1 MPADF
6 VLIAPPE
13 RLSELTALLRLDGTV
28 EAYSDADAVAALDA
42 TFQSLP
48 RMVVLERGFAES
60 LRGRAFVRR
69 VTDDPFGRECL
80 VRVID
85 AVRDAVRQTA
95 ATPSLSV
102 DMPTAATSEVQPSL
116 EPGPVATERATRRR
130 QVAAGSA
137 ATIDGT
143 IVQLVD
149 ISTEGMQV
157 LGPLPL
163 KPHQAVRVTIPAPDV
178 PVKLHARVAWAT
190 LERGTQQAGLRYRA
204 GLAFVDADV
213 ARLTRVVDWLMS
225 TGPSE
230 G

>member
-6 VLIAPPE
+6 VLVAPPE

-102 DMPTAATSEVQPSL
+102 DMPTAATSEVQPTL

-157 LGPLPL
+157 LGPLTL

-190 LERGTQQAGLRYRA
+190 LELGTQQAGLRYRA